1 VPAKPPQ
8 IALKRTNNGIRRA
21 STALIVPLLPT
32 LALLDR
38 HPEALLPP
46 TVARRAV
53 QGREAVHRGPL
64 YEPKRQQ

>member
-38 HPEALLPP
+38 HPEASLQP
-46 TVARRAV
+46 TVAERAATRT
-53 QGREAVHRGPL
+53 QAAHRGL
-64 YEPKRQQ
+64 LDEPKRQQ